1 MVSPAL
7 LFSFLELA
15 LGFTEA
21 AYKRAAFQEERQEER
36 QREFASAM
44 NRGEEESMDRLSR
57 RIAG

>member
-7 LFSFLELA
+7 FFSFLELA

-21 AYKRAAFQEERQEER
+21 AYKRAAFQEER

-57 RIAG
+57 RMAG